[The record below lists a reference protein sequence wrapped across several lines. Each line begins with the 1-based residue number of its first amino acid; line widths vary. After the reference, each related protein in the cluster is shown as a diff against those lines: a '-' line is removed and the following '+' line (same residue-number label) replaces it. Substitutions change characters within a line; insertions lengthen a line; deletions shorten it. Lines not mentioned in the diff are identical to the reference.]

1 MNLWNRVRTGRGVGL
16 VAMVAALGV
25 AMPGAGWAQTPQL
38 HGTVRSAETGEAV
51 PGAVVEVAGR
61 AARATTDGAGR
72 WALNGLAAGGY
83 TLRVSRLGYAPAEVR
98 VEVVD
103 GTSQRVDVALAMR
116 VIELDPLTVV
126 RSRMQLVGG
135 VDRAS
140 IPGAAHVVSLGTVRE
155 PNVFGDVQRSLRTV
169 PGLNIQEEEGFGLR
183 PNIGMRGAGSD
194 RSSKITVMEDGVLIA
209 PAPYSAP
216 AAYYFPT
223 SGRMEAV
230 EVRKGSSQVK
240 YGPHTI
246 GGALNLVS
254 SAIPEEHEL
263 LTDLQAGGH
272 GTRKLRARAGGS
284 AEHVGWLVETY
295 QVRTDGFK
303 ALDGGG
309 ETGYDLEDYLIKLR
323 AGTSRTARIYQEV
336 EAKLGWTDQVS
347 NETYLGLTE
356 ADFARTPLRRY
367 AATRE
372 DVMRADHRQVQVRHL
387 LRPSSRF
394 DVTTT
399 LYRNDFSRNWYKL
412 ASVAGVG
419 IASVVS
425 SPESHAAALD
435 ILRGA
440 SSADDALVVRAND
453 RTYVSQGVQSV
464 ASLRFGLGGTL
475 HDLEAGVRYH
485 QDEEDRFQHDDA
497 YRMQDGR
504 MVLTRE
510 GAPGSQANR
519 VSEAEAWAFF
529 IQDRITFGRW
539 TLAPGVRFE
548 AIDFRRTDY
557 AGTDP
562 DRTSPTRV
570 LENGLDVVIPGVG
583 ASFEAAPGMMLFGGV
598 HKGFSPPGPGAD
610 DEAKAEESVNYELGA
625 RLGRS
630 GLEAEVVGFYNDYRN
645 MLGRATLSS
654 GSADPGDLFNGGKV
668 RVRGLEASIAY
679 DAAQPL
685 GLDLALP
692 LRLAYTYTHAEFRS
706 AFESN
711 FGQWGTVEVGDRL
724 PYLPEHQLFASLG
737 VDRGPLGMTLSGNY
751 VGRMRT
757 EAGQGDL
764 PPGTGTDPHL
774 IVDLS
779 ATYIVNS
786 WSQLYVS
793 GQNLTDRSYIVSR
806 HPAGVRP
813 GLPRTFAVGLRLMR

>member
-1 MNLWNRVRTGRGVGL
+1 MVRAGRGIGL
-16 VAMVAALGV
+16 LAMIAALG
-25 AMPGAGWAQTPQL
+25 AALTGAAWAQAPQL
-38 HGTVRSAETGEAV
+38 HGTVRSAESGEAV
-51 PGAVVEVAGR
+51 PGAVIEVVGR
-61 AARATTDGAGR
+61 AARATADGAGR
-72 WALNGLAAGGY
+72 WALTGLAPGGY
-83 TLRVSRLGYAPAEVR
+83 TLRVSRLGYAPADVR

-103 GTSQRVDVALAMR
+103 GASQQVDVTLTLR

-135 VDRAS
+135 AGRAAA
-140 IPGAAHVVSLGTVRE
+140 IPGAAHVVSLVAVRE
-155 PNVFGDVQRSLRTV
+155 QNVFGDVQRSLRKV

-183 PNIGMRGAGSD
+183 PNIGMRGAGAD

-254 SAIPEEHEL
+254 SAIPEEQEL
-263 LTDLQAGGH
+263 LTDLQAGSH

-284 AEHVGWLVETY
+284 TEHVGWLVETY
-295 QVRTDGFK
+295 QARTDGFK
-303 ALDGGG
+303 VLDGGG
-309 ETGYDLEDYLIKLR
+309 ETGFDLEDYMVKLR
-323 AGTSRTARIYQEV
+323 AGTARTARVYQEV
-336 EAKLGWTDQVS
+336 EAKLGWTDQIS

-356 ADFARTPLRRY
+356 EDFERTPLRRY
-367 AATRE
+367 AATQE
-372 DVMRADHRQVQVRHL
+372 DVMRAEHRQVQVRHL
-387 LRPSSRF
+387 LRASTRF

-412 ASVAGVG
+412 ASVAGTA
-419 IASVVS
+419 IEAIVS
-425 SPESHAAALD
+425 SPGEHPAALD

-440 SSADDALVVRAND
+440 TSADDALVVRANA
-453 RTYVSQGVQSV
+453 REYVSQGIQSV
-464 ASLRFGLGGTL
+464 AGLRLELGGTA

-485 QDEEDRFQHDDA
+485 RDEEDRFQHDDA

-519 VSEAEAWAFF
+519 VNEAEAWAFF
-529 IQDRITFGRW
+529 VQDRIAMGRW

-562 DRTSPTRV
+562 GRTSPTRV
-570 LENGLDVVIPGVG
+570 LENGLSVVIPGVG
-583 ASFEAAPGMMLFGGV
+583 ASFEAAPAVTFFGGV

-630 GLEAEVVGFYNDYRN
+630 GFEAEVVGFYNDYRN

-654 GSADPGDLFNGGKV
+654 GSANPGDLYNGGKV
-668 RVRGLEASIAY
+668 AVLGLEASFGY
-679 DAAQPL
+679 DAAQLL

-692 LRLAYTYTHAEFRS
+692 LRLAYTFTRAEFRS

-711 FGQWGTVEVGDRL
+711 FEQWGSVEVGDRL
-724 PYLPEHQLFASLG
+724 PYLPEHQLYASLG
-737 VDRGPLGMTLSGNY
+737 VDRGPLGMTLSGSY

-757 EAGQGDL
+757 EAGQGEL
-764 PPGTGTDPHL
+764 SPGTGTDPHL
-774 IVDLS
+774 ILDLS
-779 ATYIVNS
+779 ATYVFNS
-786 WSQLYVS
+786 WSQFYVS

-806 HPAGVRP
+806 HPAGARP